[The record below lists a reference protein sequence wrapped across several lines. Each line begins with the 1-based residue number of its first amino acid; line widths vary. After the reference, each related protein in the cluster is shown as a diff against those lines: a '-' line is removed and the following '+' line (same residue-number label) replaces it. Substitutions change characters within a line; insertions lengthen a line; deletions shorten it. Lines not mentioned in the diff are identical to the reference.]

1 MLGSSWLRSN
11 RFHFAALIFFS
22 LFSRVKIL
30 NVYLNGIVIAS
41 LSTASGTRWILTAYR
56 FKICLNHQ
64 HKTHFHNVR
73 NLLNQTPT
81 SHNILDICENAKFNM
96 KCWENEAYEHF
107 DRNILTLRSYIWICV
122 LWIFVCVERRLWPMS
137 MAYDSGMAFGKW
149 QSMNKI
155 ELN

>member
-22 LFSRVKIL
+22 PFSRVKIL

-64 HKTHFHNVR
+64 HKTHFHNVQ

-81 SHNILDICENAKFNM
+81 SQNILDICENAKFNM

-107 DRNILTLRSYIWICV
+107 DASFIHMNMCIMDFRMRWTSFIADEIVVWRSVSDNQWIKSN
-122 LWIFVCVERRLWPMS
+122 WIS
-137 MAYDSGMAFGKW
+137 K
-149 QSMNKI
+149 
-155 ELN
+155 

>member
-11 RFHFAALIFFS
+11 RFHFAAFIFFPP
-22 LFSRVKIL
+22 FSRVKIL

-64 HKTHFHNVR
+64 HKTHFHNVQ

-107 DRNILTLRSYIWICV
+107 GRNILTLRSYNEYVYYGFSYV
-122 LWIFVCVERRLWPMS
+122 LNVVYGRW
-137 MAYDSGMAFGKW
+137 DSGMAFGKW